1 MHAAIKYQN
10 ESYINS
16 FVNDLLIWFL
26 GVFLTEKKPVIP
38 VMLPCFRQYKQL
50 MKKKKSV
57 LWALY
62 ATISYKS
69 LMVVPK
75 SVWEENKD

>member
-38 VMLPCFRQYKQL
+38 VMLPCL
-50 MKKKKSV
+50 GNINNSWKKKKV
-57 LWALY
+57 FY
-62 ATISYKS
+62 GHFMQPFPI
-69 LMVVPK
+69 
-75 SVWEENKD
+75 NR

>member
-1 MHAAIKYQN
+1 MHAATKYQN

-16 FVNDLLIWFL
+16 FVNDLLIWVL

-50 MKKKKSV
+50 IKKKKSV

-69 LMVVPK
+69 LMLVPMT
-75 SVWEENKD
+75 VGEENKD